1 LLLALLTVLVS
12 GVLAGPAQAADGF
25 RYWNYFHLQDGS
37 WAFSQVGPGD
47 YQPEDGA
54 VEGYRYGTST
64 TAEGIAPR
72 ADLAT
77 LTFERVCADAQAEDG
92 QKRVAV
98 LIDYGTEADAEG
110 ADVPAPRA
118 ACAVVPDD
126 ASGRQ
131 VLASVADLRAEKGL
145 TCAVDGYPATG
156 CGEPVADA
164 PTQHDEKSVAFT
176 LPTDTTG
183 GSGDATASGSA
194 ADGTS
199 ESAPWSLLALGGV
212 VVVVA
217 AGGVLLSRRNKAA

>member
-72 ADLAT
+72 ADLAA
-77 LTFERVCADAQAEDG
+77 LTFERVCAHAQADSD

-98 LIDYGTEADAEG
+98 LIDYGTAADAEG
-110 ADVPAPRA
+110 ADVPDPRA
-118 ACAVVPDD
+118 ACAVVPDN

-156 CGEPVADA
+156 CGEPVADVPA
-164 PTQHDEKSVAFT
+164 QQKEEPVAFT
-176 LPTDTTG
+176 LPADSTG
-183 GSGDATASGSA
+183 ADGSGSA
-194 ADGTS
+194 TSSADSASDEG
-199 ESAPWSLLALGGV
+199 APWSLLALGGV

-217 AGGVLLSRRNKAA
+217 AGGVLLARRNKAA